1 MASLRIPIEDLGC
14 AASDAPVLERCLA
27 RTPGVVAVYVNPVT
41 DIACV
46 EFDTGQTDPWRLT
59 LAVAAAGYRAG
70 PVAGPT
76 DERP

>member
-14 AASDAPVLERCLA
+14 AASDAPVLERFLA

-41 DIACV
+41 DIAYV
-46 EFDTGQTDPWRLT
+46 EYDPARTDPWRLT

-70 PVAGPT
+70 AVGVPT
-76 DERP
+76 DDSP